1 MDKVIIETDNAPK
14 PGGPYSQGIKVGNT
28 VYVAGFVAFNPKT
41 GKVEPGGIKEQT
53 KQVMENL
60 KGVLEAS
67 GSSMKDVVK
76 TTVYLTN
83 VEDFAA
89 MNEVFK
95 TYFPQD
101 PPVRTTVEVKLPL
114 PELLIEIDVIACMA
128 S

>member
-1 MDKVIIETDNAPK
+1 
-14 PGGPYSQGIKVGNT
+14 
-28 VYVAGFVAFNPKT
+28 
-41 GKVEPGGIKEQT
+41 VEPGGIKEQT

-76 TTVYLTN
+76 TTVYLTDVN
-83 VEDFAA
+83 DFAE

-114 PELLIEIDVIACMA
+114 PELLIEIDAIACIIA
-128 S
+128 